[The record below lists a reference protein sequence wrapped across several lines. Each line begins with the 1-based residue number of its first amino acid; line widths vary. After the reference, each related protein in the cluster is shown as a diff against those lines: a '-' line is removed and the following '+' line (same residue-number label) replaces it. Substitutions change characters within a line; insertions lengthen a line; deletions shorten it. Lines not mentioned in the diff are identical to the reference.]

1 MLAGEIDQIRIFNKA
16 LSASEVTTLYEENS
30 LVASYRFEGNA
41 NDDTRNY
48 DGTASNVTYEYGLNF
63 TPDFVW
69 LKLRSAAGYN
79 HVVFDSTRGATK
91 RIFQMKQLQKI
102 QMENYLLLIQV
113 VLHLMVVVHQML
125 MDKIL

>member
-1 MLAGEIDQIRIFNKA
+1 MVEIDQVRIFNKA
-16 LSASEVTTLYEENS
+16 LSASEVTTLYNENS

-69 LKLRSAAGYN
+69 TKCRDVGTTN
-79 HVVFDSTRGATK
+79 HTVVDSTRGASVK
-91 RIFQMKQLQKI
+91 
-102 QMENYLLLIQV
+102 
-113 VLHLMVVVHQML
+113 H
-125 MDKIL
+125 